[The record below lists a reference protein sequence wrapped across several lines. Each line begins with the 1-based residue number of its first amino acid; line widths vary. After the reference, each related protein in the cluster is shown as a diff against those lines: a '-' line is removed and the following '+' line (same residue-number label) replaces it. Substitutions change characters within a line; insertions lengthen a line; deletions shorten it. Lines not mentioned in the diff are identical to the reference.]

1 LLVTSGQLSQNEARR
16 QITNISIEEPC
27 ESPPRFL
34 QVINASDRI
43 WLLPL
48 DGCESWTV
56 SYSPILASA
65 KVNVICK
72 GFLAHFYNQ
81 DEKFDEDY
89 VVTYRQTVQ
98 GPKEWPDLIALAKKE
113 TLRLRVRSRGLYT
126 RANSDPS
133 SSSNSA
139 AKSSSLVQ
147 AINLLG
153 IKPSSMY
160 VRPASTGAK
169 EGLTDTAGTAE
180 GVSFDAE
187 NAGNPEDRD
196 IMTIPKDLE
205 QTRRT
210 IKVTRR
216 KFHLFYW
223 LAAVSRQPKT
233 NTTEQGV
240 IIPPADPESGQP
252 LDATCFKVDLTKVAM
267 LSSQLELMVER
278 CLEPGLSLVE
288 QIPVDCPR
296 RSLRD
301 VQAKLLE
308 TQRARYADDDTSHL
322 KKDGRRRRQHSSDN
336 DSNARASSTSHHG
349 RSASKT
355 RRPHRLPCESVVS
368 LAKQLY
374 RFLLPLDYSSEVLSR
389 YWGTI
394 YWYLDNPDAEGTTT
408 IQDQSRRRDF
418 RRNFRNLAKH
428 IQRGPPPESIELSD
442 DLNDLWRRFVSIFVR
457 GTSRS
462 PRKSIVSKFQMCK
475 DLIRSSRTKL
485 LKSLQPNT
493 LESMEAV
500 LPNDIV
506 SLLIRKLLKDVTND
520 APDIFTTNYDFV
532 LRLEQEVQRK
542 PYSRTHQEPLSSLRQ
557 EITCVLQVLEHQY
570 SVVQDLQQ
578 SHDQGPTYS
587 ADRFGPRR
595 EDSILQ
601 ECLIVLEDRISNFNS
616 LEHHARDLTSFT
628 STYQNLLR
636 IESSKDRQE
645 AAIVVFTIVT
655 IIFLPLSFVS
665 SFFGMNTTDIRDT
678 KYPQW
683 IFWASALPLTIA
695 VVGIA
700 LFVAQ
705 KMEPVQDLWSR
716 FSEKLDAR
724 HEAPSRIYRPPTE
737 DQKGSRNTVG
747 DVEVPDESSSG
758 WGFRNTSPP
767 PPPLPHPPPPPRSPS
782 VEYMPESRSAV
793 VSPEYRMRN
802 SNSRR

>member
-1 LLVTSGQLSQNEARR
+1 MRQDDKSPISVSKSHVRARPGFFKSSMLVTEYGFSRLMAAKAG
-16 QITNISIEEPC
+16 
-27 ESPPRFL
+27 L
-34 QVINASDRI
+34 QVRRRWS
-43 WLLPL
+43 
-48 DGCESWTV
+48 S
-56 SYSPILASA
+56 
-65 KVNVICK
+65 
-72 GFLAHFYNQ
+72 
-81 DEKFDEDY
+81 
-89 VVTYRQTVQ
+89 
-98 GPKEWPDLIALAKKE
+98 
-113 TLRLRVRSRGLYT
+113 LYT

-133 SSSNSA
+133 SSSNSE

-147 AINLLG
+147 AIKPSG
-153 IKPSSMY
+153 IKPSSMN

-196 IMTIPKDLE
+196 MMTIPKDLE

-233 NTTEQGV
+233 KIIEQGV
-240 IIPPADPESGQP
+240 ITPPADPESGQS
-252 LDATCFKVDLTKVAM
+252 LDAACFEVDLTQVAM
-267 LSSQLELMVER
+267 LSSQLEQMVER

-322 KKDGRRRRQHSSDN
+322 KKNGRRRRQHSSDN

-355 RRPHRLPCESVVS
+355 RRPHRLPCESV
-368 LAKQLY
+368 
-374 RFLLPLDYSSEVLSR
+374 
-389 YWGTI
+389 
-394 YWYLDNPDAEGTTT
+394 NPDAEGTTT

-418 RRNFRNLAKH
+418 RRNFQSLAKH
-428 IQRGPPPESIELSD
+428 IQRGSPPESIELSA
-442 DLNDLWRRFVSIFVR
+442 DLNDLWRHFVSIFVR

-500 LPNDIV
+500 LPNDII

-520 APDIFTTNYDFV
+520 APDIFTTYYDFV
-532 LRLEQEVQRK
+532 LWLEQEVQRK

-587 ADRFGPRR
+587 ANCFGPRR

-616 LEHHARDLTSFT
+616 LEHHARDLTSF
-628 STYQNLLR
+628 NLLR

-724 HEAPSRIYRPPTE
+724 HEAPSRINRPPTE
-737 DQKGSRNTVG
+737 DQEGSRNTVG
-747 DVEVPDESSSG
+747 DVEVSVESSSG
-758 WGFRNTSPP
+758 FGFGSTSPP

-793 VSPEYRMRN
+793 ISPEYRMRN